1 MENIKRDGVMED
13 AMEKVKAY
21 GHEQYQNGWK
31 AGRMEGARDNMK
43 LIGALE
49 TSLNAL
55 DYSIELYENV
65 IAQLKEVANTMKE
78 YDHDRYNE
86 GFQTGLDEAKM
97 NCQEEI
103 EALRHELIRERNR
116 NRNIERATVIDDGI
130 YKKEDDTPKSKTII
144 FNVDKISLSEDDD
157 E

>member
-13 AMEKVKAY
+13 AMEKVKEY
-21 GHEQYQNGWK
+21 GREQYQNGWD
-31 AGRMEGARDNMK
+31 AGWLQGMRNNEK
-43 LIGALE
+43 VIEALE
-49 TSLNAL
+49 SSMNAL
-55 DYSIELYENV
+55 DYSIDLYENV
-65 IAQLKEVANTMKE
+65 IAQLKEVVNTMKE

-116 NRNIERATVIDDGI
+116 NRNIERATVIDDGT
-130 YKKEDDTPKSKTII
+130 YKKEDDTPKSRTII
-144 FNVDKISLSEDDD
+144 LSVDGISLSEDDD

>member
-21 GHEQYQNGWK
+21 GHEQYQNGWN
-31 AGRMEGARDNMK
+31 AGRMEGMRDNTK
-43 LIGALE
+43 LISALE
-49 TSLNAL
+49 ASITALN
-55 DYSIELYENV
+55 YSIDLYENM
-65 IAQLKEVANTMKE
+65 IAQSKEMINTMKE

-86 GFQTGLDEAKM
+86 GFQAGLDEAKM

-116 NRNIERATVIDDGI
+116 NIERTKTVIDRT
-130 YKKEDDTPKSKTII
+130 YKKEDDTPKSKAII
-144 FNVDKISLSEDDD
+144 FSVDGISLSEDDD

>member
-31 AGRMEGARDNMK
+31 AGRMEGVRDNVK

-49 TSLNAL
+49 TSLNTL

-86 GFQTGLDEAKM
+86 GFQAGLDEAKM
-97 NCQEEI
+97 NCQEEM
-103 EALRHELIRERNR
+103 EALRHELINERKKNNTANHMSALRVLRERN
-116 NRNIERATVIDDGI
+116 
-130 YKKEDDTPKSKTII
+130 
-144 FNVDKISLSEDDD
+144 L
-157 E
+157 

>member
-31 AGRMEGARDNMK
+31 AGRMEGARDNLK
-43 LIGALE
+43 LICALE

-65 IAQLKEVANTMKE
+65 IAQLKEVVNTMKE

-86 GFQTGLDEAKM
+86 GFQAGLDEAKM

-116 NRNIERATVIDDGI
+116 NRNIERATVIDDGT
-130 YKKEDDTPKSKTII
+130 YKKEDDTPKSRTII
-144 FNVDKISLSEDDD
+144 FSVDKISLSEDDD